1 MKGMRTC
8 GVCGRDFPLLFE
20 EHYVAEDPQ
29 KVGAFANLVSTDKAY
44 EYDAIDCPHC
54 GCQNVLQP
62 RKPAAIPCDECSE
75 EDEEE
80 SEE

>member
-1 MKGMRTC
+1 MKGMKTC

-29 KVGAFANLVSTDKAY
+29 KVGAIMNLVNTDTAY
-44 EYDAIDCPHC
+44 TYDAIDCPHC

-62 RKPAAIPCDECSE
+62 RKPAIALCDET
-75 EDEEE
+75 EDEE

>member
-1 MKGMRTC
+1 M
-8 GVCGRDFPLLFE
+8 LFE

-29 KVGAFANLVSTDKAY
+29 KVGAFANLMNTDKAY

-62 RKPAAIPCDECSE
+62 RKPASIPYDGCDEAEDGEPE
-75 EDEEE
+75 E
-80 SEE
+80 